1 MSLRDFI
8 DLLRSR
14 DELFEIEQEVD
25 PYLEIA
31 GVISELEGHAVYFAH
46 PKRPDSR
53 VVSGICGQRWQF
65 AAALDVEPRE
75 LVQVMARAL
84 TGPTAPTLVSSAL
97 CQEVIEPDVDL
108 GRLPIL
114 THTQLDGGPYV
125 STGIVVVKDPDYGL
139 NLSFHRLMQIGPR
152 EFVPRV
158 VEGRGLHTALGKA
171 TGDVPIAI
179 CIGNSLAV
187 LLAAAMS
194 PAKGIN
200 ELHIA
205 NALKPTPVTRCTLSD
220 LLVPAETE
228 IVLEGRLTHRL
239 TAEGPFI
246 DLTGTL
252 DYVRQQPIIEIDRIT
267 HRSRP
272 IYHALLPG
280 RAEHRLL
287 MGMPREPTM
296 FAEVN
301 RVCDCHNVFI
311 TPGGNSWLHAV
322 IQIDKTGPDDGLK
335 AIEAA
340 FKGHTSLKHVVIV
353 DTDVDLFD
361 VTAVEWALAT
371 RFQASRDLVVMPDQ
385 PSSSLDPS
393 ATHVP
398 GQKART
404 AKMGLDATI
413 PWRAPD
419 GRLLSREERDSFLR
433 VSYPSVDVR
442 KYL

>member
-1 MSLRDFI
+1 MNLRDFV
-8 DLLRSR
+8 DLLRNR
-14 DELFEIEQEVD
+14 NELIEIEQEVD
-25 PYLEIA
+25 PNLEIA
-31 GVISELEGHAVYFAH
+31 GVISELEGQAVYFAH
-46 PKRPDSR
+46 PSRPGFR
-53 VVSGICGQRWQF
+53 VVSGICAQRQQF
-65 AAALDVEPRE
+65 ALALGVEPAE
-75 LVQVMARAL
+75 LVGVMAHAL
-84 TGPTAPTLVSSAL
+84 AVPTPPVTVTDAP
-97 CQEVIEPDVDL
+97 CQEEIEPDVDL
-108 GRLPIL
+108 DRLPIL
-114 THTQLDGGPYV
+114 THTQLDGGPYI
-125 STGIVVVKDPDYGL
+125 STGIIVVNDPDYGL

-158 VEGRGLHTALGKA
+158 VEGRGLHTALGKTA
-171 TGDVPIAI
+171 SDVPIAI

-194 PAKGIN
+194 PAKGTN

-205 NALKPTPVTRCTLSD
+205 NTLHPTPVTRCTLSD
-220 LLVPAETE
+220 ILVPAETE

-252 DYVRQQPIIEIDRIT
+252 DYVRQQPIIEIDRVT
-267 HRSRP
+267 HRKHP

-280 RAEHRLL
+280 RSEHKLL

-296 FAEVN
+296 FAEVS
-301 RVCDCHNVFI
+301 RECDCRNVFI

-322 IQIDKTGPDDGLK
+322 IQIEKNAPDDGLK

-340 FKGHTSLKHVVIV
+340 FRGHMSLKHVVIV

-361 VTAVEWALAT
+361 MAAVEWAIAT
-371 RFQASRDLVVMPDQ
+371 RFQATRDLIVKSDQ

-413 PWRAPD
+413 PWTAPD
-419 GRLLSREERDSFLR
+419 GRLLSQEERNSFRR
-433 VSYPSVDVR
+433 VSYPAVEIR

>member
-1 MSLRDFI
+1 MSLRDFV
-8 DLLRSR
+8 DVLRSR
-14 DELFEIEQEVD
+14 NELIEIDQEVD
-25 PYLEIA
+25 PNLEMA
-31 GVISELEGHAVYFAH
+31 GVISELEGQAVYFSGTT
-46 PKRPDSR
+46 RPDFR
-53 VVSGICGQRWQF
+53 VVSGICARREQF
-65 AAALDVEPRE
+65 ALALGVEPSE
-75 LVQVMARAL
+75 LVHVMAHAL
-84 TGPTAPTLVSSAL
+84 ASPTTPETVEDAP
-97 CQEVIEPDVDL
+97 CQEIIETDVDL
-108 GRLPIL
+108 RRLPIL
-114 THTQLDGGPYV
+114 THTPLDGGPYV
-125 STGIVVVKDPDYGL
+125 STGIVVVNDPDYGL

-171 TGDVPIAI
+171 SGDVPIAI

-194 PAKGIN
+194 PAKGTN
-200 ELHIA
+200 ELRIA
-205 NALKPTPVTRCTLSD
+205 NSLRPTPVARCRLSD
-220 LLVPAETE
+220 ILVPAETE

-239 TAEGPFI
+239 TSEGPFI

-252 DYVRQQPIIEIDRIT
+252 DYVRQQPIIEIDCIT
-267 HRSRP
+267 HRKQP
-272 IYHALLPG
+272 MYHALLPG
-280 RAEHRLL
+280 RSEHKLL

-296 FAEVN
+296 FSEVS
-301 RVCDCHNVFI
+301 RECDCRNVFI

-322 IQIDKTGPDDGLK
+322 IQIEKHDPDDGLK

-340 FKGHTSLKHVVIV
+340 FRGHTSLKHVVIV

-361 VTAVEWALAT
+361 MSTVEWAIAT
-371 RFQASRDLVVMPDQ
+371 RFQASRDLIVKPDQ

-419 GRLLSREERDSFLR
+419 GSLLSQEERDSFLR
-433 VSYPSVDVR
+433 VTYPSIDIR